1 MNSRVSTFVID
12 TVAIIIFAVLARL
25 AHNKPDDPF
34 TFLNIVD
41 TFWPFFIGVILG
53 TLLIAKQVNPRSMK
67 SGAIVWIATV
77 VVGLAIW
84 GIRHAAFPHWSFI
97 LVASIMSALLLFG
110 WRGAAGATA
119 RKSAA

>member
-67 SGAIVWIATV
+67 SGSIVWIATV
-77 VVGLAIW
+77 VVGLGIW

-97 LVASIMSALLLFG
+97 LVASITSALLLFG
-110 WRGAAGATA
+110 WRGAAGAAT
-119 RKSAA
+119 RKSAE